1 MASVTFPYCANNYGQ
16 SCFGREV
23 GEFESMDDFLET
35 VSASKRKNIRRNQRA
50 AQKEMDKHGIV
61 VTMHPAGTWRFTT
74 EFFALIGHQ
83 GSRHQEKFHGY
94 PNVVHCNQ
102 PVSPFL
108 VMFTEFLFILVF
120 ACDLQVFRT
129 KEGKLISFNTRVHV
143 GNCYFNPNYG
153 CYEEY
158 SKYGIYAWTNWDT
171 MAEAIRL
178 RATVANFM
186 PSMKEAKNKLGLRK
200 LRFLAIQ
207 AACFSL
213 TSAVALKKP
222 TKEQEQAASEEA
234 AKGKEPKGGKRA
246 ARKKAAAEAAAAG
259 QPVEADDVSPT
270 EKKAK
275 AKAGASKKDAE
286 ANDSAPAEKK
296 AKAKGKAKAEAKA
309 KAGGVKKEQGE
320 APAKG
325 KGKKATD
332 PSAQENGE
340 TPAKAGKHAKEAE
353 VSEPIVVKKTSFAQ
367 SPPSPASVHS
377 SATEVT
383 TASGTETSVSETV
396 TTSAGSQTGSQAESV
411 PSR

>member
-1 MASVTFPYCANNYGQ
+1 LRKESNSTSQKGDDDARTELSSNASSSEKSYYNSVEGPSYGTIVFSFLCFAPFQLVSSLFYWSIFICQQIILLPFRVCGGAPLAFMLRLWGPLMASVTFPYCANNYGQ

-23 GEFESMDDFLET
+23 GEFESIDDFLET

-186 PSMKEAKNKLGLRK
+186 PSMKEAKK
-200 LRFLAIQ
+200 
-207 AACFSL
+207 
-213 TSAVALKKP
+213 
-222 TKEQEQAASEEA
+222 
-234 AKGKEPKGGKRA
+234 
-246 ARKKAAAEAAAAG
+246 
-259 QPVEADDVSPT
+259 
-270 EKKAK
+270 
-275 AKAGASKKDAE
+275 
-286 ANDSAPAEKK
+286 
-296 AKAKGKAKAEAKA
+296 
-309 KAGGVKKEQGE
+309 
-320 APAKG
+320 
-325 KGKKATD
+325 
-332 PSAQENGE
+332 
-340 TPAKAGKHAKEAE
+340 
-353 VSEPIVVKKTSFAQ
+353 
-367 SPPSPASVHS
+367 
-377 SATEVT
+377 
-383 TASGTETSVSETV
+383 
-396 TTSAGSQTGSQAESV
+396 
-411 PSR
+411 